1 MIHIVCGTVYKTVEI
16 LILGQIDYF
25 TAAISSNASHVRKVA
40 VVDEEDVTRELHGE
54 TADRMQAERLE
65 SNELDLIEKQLESM
79 GEGSPPLLALDTE
92 VELMEER
99 SPAAPTLDGK
109 RYIS

>member
-1 MIHIVCGTVYKTVEI
+1 METLYMEGSSVYGE
-16 LILGQIDYF
+16 QQ
-25 TAAISSNASHVRKVA
+25 TAKVA
-40 VVDEEDVTRELHGE
+40 VVDEEDVTRELHEE

-65 SNELDLIEKQLESM
+65 SNELDSIEKQLESM
-79 GEGSPPLLALDTE
+79 GEGSPPLLALDKE

-99 SPAAPTLDGK
+99 SPAALTLDGK